1 MHSVLI
7 KNLAT
12 LRSCKLT
19 QIIRHCA
26 ILLLTLLVSGCISAQ
41 LQNSRHSGNSGYT
54 VKPTDT
60 LYSIAWRYGLDYKEL
75 ARWNQIS
82 DDYIINLGQ
91 RLVMYKPDKRIVAQ
105 VPVSST
111 SGNAPSLSSDVP
123 RTNQPSVKSTIK
135 STTLDTKP
143 PARWLWPVKG
153 KLLNTFSIKQ
163 LDRRGIDIAG
173 KLGEAVRA
181 TAAGKVVYSGNSL
194 VGYGNLIIIKHSEE
208 YLSAYA
214 YCKERLVGEGTIV
227 KAGAI
232 IARMGKHNNKTAR
245 LHFEIRK
252 GGKPVDPMRYLP
264 NN

>member
-1 MHSVLI
+1 MHSILI
-7 KNLAT
+7 INLAT

-105 VPVSST
+105 VPVNST
-111 SGNAPSLSSDVP
+111 SGNAPSQ
-123 RTNQPSVKSTIK
+123 R
-135 STTLDTKP
+135 
-143 PARWLWPVKG
+143 
-153 KLLNTFSIKQ
+153 
-163 LDRRGIDIAG
+163 
-173 KLGEAVRA
+173 
-181 TAAGKVVYSGNSL
+181 
-194 VGYGNLIIIKHSEE
+194 
-208 YLSAYA
+208 
-214 YCKERLVGEGTIV
+214 
-227 KAGAI
+227 
-232 IARMGKHNNKTAR
+232 
-245 LHFEIRK
+245 
-252 GGKPVDPMRYLP
+252 
-264 NN
+264 